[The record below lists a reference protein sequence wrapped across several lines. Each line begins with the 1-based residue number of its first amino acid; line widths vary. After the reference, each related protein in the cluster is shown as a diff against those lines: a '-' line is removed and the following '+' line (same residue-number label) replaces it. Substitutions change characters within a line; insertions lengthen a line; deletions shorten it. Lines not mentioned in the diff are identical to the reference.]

1 MEDKIIL
8 LPLRAAE
15 FCLRFTCTMKRLLS
29 LSLACTLLIPA
40 FTGCETP
47 GQSALAGAAT
57 GAAIGGLLHGRGDQA
72 LAGAAIGAGAGY
84 LLGKAAQHERE
95 RGYEEGYYEGGGRL
109 RVAHEAGRP
118 GFVRSPYYPYNTI
131 DVRGIPHG
139 ARVVDPSTDRTFINP

>member
-1 MEDKIIL
+1 MKKTLSIGVASVL
-8 LPLRAAE
+8 LA
-15 FCLRFTCTMKRLLS
+15 S
-29 LSLACTLLIPA
+29 S

-84 LLGKAAQHERE
+84 VLGKAAQHERR
-95 RGYEEGYYEGGGRL
+95 RGYEEAYYEDRERL
-109 RVAHEAGRP
+109 PYAHQAGRA
-118 GFVRSPYYPYNTI
+118 GYVRSPHYPYNTI

-139 ARVVDPSTDRTFINP
+139 GRVVDPSTGRAFINP